1 MWFSGGIE
9 VGIQKNRL
17 WVVLGKLKG
26 EKMYHKG
33 YSKKKKK
40 VTYFGNTPTKSGP
53 NNLTSW
59 ALTGSINEY
68 VIPVPFNKALC
79 NGQLCA
85 CIFEMEIERCKT
97 ITCLRV
103 D

>member
-40 VTYFGNTPTKSGP
+40 KWHT
-53 NNLTSW
+53 LE
-59 ALTGSINEY
+59 IH
-68 VIPVPFNKALC
+68 
-79 NGQLCA
+79 QL
-85 CIFEMEIERCKT
+85 KVDQT
-97 ITCLRV
+97 I
-103 D
+103 